1 MSTPV
6 SPPPTSVA
14 SLIADFLVANG
25 VQRVF
30 GLQGG
35 HIQPVW
41 DQLARRGVQIID
53 VRHEAAA
60 VHMAQAQ
67 AELTGRPGVALVTA
81 GPGVTNTVTP
91 IANASIARVP
101 VLVIGGCAPGPQ
113 ANMGALQDID
123 HVGMLTPL
131 TRRARTLREPAQVL
145 REFSEAY
152 SVALGDLTSPGPVYL
167 EVPPGVLRAEL
178 PAGVVLPEHLAKVEK
193 NRVRADKEKLQA
205 LVDALSG
212 AQRVAVITGRGARQ
226 TREVLPGF
234 LDATGGAYLDTQES
248 RGLLNA
254 DHPAYVGSM
263 RSRVMSEAD
272 VVVTL
277 GRQLDYQLGYGSP
290 AVFPR
295 ARFIRIA
302 DTSIELS
309 DNRRGQVEV
318 LADIAWTLKELKD
331 LLLESGH
338 RPNPVWRDE
347 LRRGHEERSARYRK
361 SLGTAEDG
369 SDGRMHPNRIFDA
382 LHQLELEDPVLVAD
396 GGDLL
401 SFARLGL
408 QPSTYLDPGSLGCL
422 GVGVPYAV
430 AAALE
435 FPDRPVVSVNG
446 DGAYGLNAMEVNT
459 AVRHGAK
466 AVFVVADNQ
475 AWNIERYDQMENY
488 GLVVGTELGA
498 ADYAEMAE
506 GLGAFG
512 VRVQDPEDLVPA
524 LREALENAPAVVH
537 VDVTRE
543 AVSPD
548 AGKGLGFV
556 PEYQALTPWDDRE
569 IARRTAN
576 QDPDA

>member
-1 MSTPV
+1 MNVEATA
-6 SPPPTSVA
+6 SPATVA

-25 VQRVF
+25 VTRVF

-35 HIQPVW
+35 HVQPVW
-41 DQLARRGVQIID
+41 DQLARRGVQIVD

-91 IANASIARVP
+91 IANASIARTP

-123 HVGMLTPL
+123 HVGMLAPI
-131 TRRARTLREPAQVL
+131 TRRARTLREPTQVL

-152 SVALGDLTSPGPVYL
+152 AVALGDLASPGPVYL
-167 EVPPGVLRAEL
+167 EVPPAVLRAVV
-178 PAGVVLPEHLAKVEK
+178 PAGVVLPEHLAWVA
-193 NRVRADKEKLQA
+193 RRRTRADGATLQA
-205 LVDALSG
+205 VVDGLSG
-212 AQRVAVITGRGARQ
+212 ATRVAVLTGRGARES
-226 TREVLPGF
+226 RDALPGF
-234 LDATGGAYLDTQES
+234 LAATGAAYLDTQES
-248 RGLLNA
+248 RGLLDA
-254 DHPAYVGSM
+254 SHPAFVGSM
-263 RSRVMSEAD
+263 RSRVMGEAE
-272 VVVTL
+272 VVITL

-290 AVFPR
+290 VVFPE
-295 ARFIRIA
+295 ARFIRVA
-302 DTSIELS
+302 DTTVELS
-309 DNRRGQVEV
+309 DNRRGEVEV
-318 LADIAWTLKELKD
+318 LADVAWTLEELTE
-331 LLLESGH
+331 LLAEAGH
-338 RPNPVWRDE
+338 RPDAAWRNE
-347 LRRGHEERSARYRK
+347 LRLGHEERSVRYRE
-361 SLGTAEDG
+361 SLATAVDG

-382 LHQLELEDPVLVAD
+382 LHRLNLKDPVLVAD

-408 QPSTYLDPGSLGCL
+408 QPGTYLDPGSLGCL
-422 GVGVPYAV
+422 GVGVPFAV

-435 FPDRPVVSVNG
+435 FPGRPVVSVNG
-446 DGAYGLNAMEVNT
+446 DGAFGLNAMEVNT

-466 AVFVVADNQ
+466 AVFVVADNR
-475 AWNIERYDQMENY
+475 AWNIERYDQQENY
-488 GLVVGTELGA
+488 GLVAGTELGA
-498 ADYAEMAE
+498 ANYAQLAE

-512 VRVQDPEDLVPA
+512 IRVQDPADLEPA
-524 LREALENAPAVVH
+524 LRKALENAPAVVH
-537 VDVTRE
+537 VDVTRD

-569 IARRTAN
+569 VARRT
-576 QDPDA
+576 QTPTQP